1 MTRDPAEG
9 VDGDGVI
16 VTGVSVDR
24 VPAAYRPVVED
35 CVAVLTETFD
45 GQLHGLYLYGSVA
58 TGQARPPESDV
69 DLIPVWVGSVAP
81 EGVADVAAA
90 LSRRHRGLVRE
101 VGLAAATLA
110 EVRSDGRDGFGLR
123 CFLRHY
129 CVCLAGT
136 DLRPSLPA
144 CRASR
149 AVADGF
155 NDDVP
160 ALVRRWRSTLEAART
175 AEEVAVV
182 ARSAA
187 RKLLLVAATLESAE
201 HGGWTTDRR
210 TGAALL
216 AAHHPQW
223 AGTAR
228 QAVDWCAHPGRPAA
242 GDVRRLLDLGDWLAR
257 RPQSDPDLSGGC
269 A

>member
-16 VTGVSVDR
+16 VTGASVDR
-24 VPAAYRPVVED
+24 VPAVYRPVVED
-35 CVAVLTETFD
+35 CTAVLTEMF
-45 GQLHGLYLYGSVA
+45 GGWLHSLYLYGSVA
-58 TGQARPPESDV
+58 TGLARPPESDV

-101 VGLAAATLA
+101 VGLAPATLA
-110 EVRSDGRDGFGLR
+110 EVRSDGRDGLGLR

-129 CVCLAGT
+129 RVCLAGM

-149 AVADGF
+149 AVAEGF

-160 ALVRRWRSTLEAART
+160 TLVRGWRSELEAART
-175 AEEVAVV
+175 PEEVAVV
-182 ARSAA
+182 ARAAA

-210 TGAALL
+210 TGATML
-216 AAHHPQW
+216 AAYHPQW
-223 AGTAR
+223 ASTAR
-228 QAVDWCAHPGRPAA
+228 QAVDWCAHPDRPTAD
-242 GDVRRLLDLGDWLAR
+242 DVHRLLDLGDWLAGL
-257 RPQSDPDLSGGC
+257 P
-269 A
+269 

>member
-1 MTRDPAEG
+1 VTRDPAEG

-16 VTGVSVDR
+16 VTGAAVDR
-24 VPAAYRPVVED
+24 VPAVYRPVVED
-35 CVAVLTETFD
+35 CTAVLTEVF
-45 GQLHGLYLYGSVA
+45 GGRLHSLYLYGSVA

-69 DLIPVWVGSVAP
+69 DLIPIWVGSVAP

-90 LSRRHRGLVRE
+90 LSRRHCGLARE
-101 VGLAAATLA
+101 VGLAPATLA
-110 EVRSDGRDGFGLR
+110 EVRSDGRDGLGLR

-149 AVADGF
+149 AVAEGF

-160 ALVRRWRSTLEAART
+160 RLVRRWRSELEAAQT
-175 AEEVAVV
+175 PDEVALV
-182 ARSAA
+182 ARAAA

-210 TGAALL
+210 TGATML

-223 AGTAR
+223 AVTAR
-228 QAVDWCAHPGRPAA
+228 QAVDWCAHPDRPTAH
-242 GDVRRLLDLGDWLAR
+242 DVHRLLDLGDWLAG
-257 RPQSDPDLSGGC
+257 RP
-269 A
+269 